1 MVGEN
6 NNNMVGENNN
16 TKEVKENVETYI
28 RISCPH
34 CGAGIDL
41 NRPSLKIP
49 GPFRCPNLEC
59 AKYFI
64 VTGNNET
71 YKFPYVSSPWRE
83 PIWSLNYNV

>member
-1 MVGEN
+1 MVGE

-16 TKEVKENVETYI
+16 KGVKENVETYI

-34 CGAGIDL
+34 CRADINL
-41 NRPSLKIP
+41 YIQLRKIP
-49 GPFRCPNLEC
+49 GPFRCPNPEC

-64 VTGNNET
+64 ATGNNET
-71 YKFPYVSSPWRE
+71 YKFPYVPNPWPE